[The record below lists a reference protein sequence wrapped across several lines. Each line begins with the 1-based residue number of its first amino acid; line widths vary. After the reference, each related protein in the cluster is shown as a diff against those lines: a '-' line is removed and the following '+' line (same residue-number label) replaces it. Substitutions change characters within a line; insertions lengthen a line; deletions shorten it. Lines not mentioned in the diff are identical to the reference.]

1 MTSGAWKL
9 AGEGLA
15 LVLLLVLGAAGGVW
29 LAACHYRP
37 LLDTANTGLAT
48 TKQARDNLEILAG
61 EQGRK
66 LGKLVLAGELRE
78 RNAALAIAKA
88 KEDAQP
94 DYAAANKLLR
104 ERTGGGPAE
113 AAASII
119 DHELG
124 L

>member
-1 MTSGAWKL
+1 MTPEAWKL
-9 AGEGLA
+9 TCVGLVLA
-15 LVLLLVLGAAGGVW
+15 LLLMLGAAGGGW

-48 TKQARDNLEILAG
+48 AKHARDNLETLAG

-66 LGKLVLAGELRE
+66 LGELVLTGELRE

-94 DYAAANKLLR
+94 DYAAANKLLQ
-104 ERTGGGPAE
+104 ERTGGDPAE

-119 DHELG
+119 DQELG

>member
-1 MTSGAWKL
+1 MIPGAWKL
-9 AGEGLA
+9 MSIVLA
-15 LVLLLVLGAAGGVW
+15 LALLLVLGAAGGAW

-48 TKQARDNLEILAG
+48 VKEVRDKLETLVV

-66 LGKLVLAGELRE
+66 LGELVLIGELRE
-78 RNAALAIAKA
+78 RGAELAAAKA
-88 KEDAQP
+88 KEDAQR
-94 DYAAANKLLR
+94 DYVAANQLLR
-104 ERTGGGPAE
+104 ERTGGDPAQ

-119 DHELG
+119 DQELR

>member
-1 MTSGAWKL
+1 MTPGAWKL
-9 AGEGLA
+9 TGVGLA
-15 LVLLLVLGAAGGVW
+15 LVLLLVLGAAGGAW
-29 LAACHYRP
+29 LVACHYRP

-48 TKQARDNLEILAG
+48 AKQSRDNLETLVG

-66 LGKLVLAGELRE
+66 LGELVLAGELRE
-78 RNAALAIAKA
+78 QKAALAIAKA
-88 KEDAQP
+88 REDAQL

-104 ERTGGGPAE
+104 ERTGGDPAQ

-119 DHELG
+119 DQELR